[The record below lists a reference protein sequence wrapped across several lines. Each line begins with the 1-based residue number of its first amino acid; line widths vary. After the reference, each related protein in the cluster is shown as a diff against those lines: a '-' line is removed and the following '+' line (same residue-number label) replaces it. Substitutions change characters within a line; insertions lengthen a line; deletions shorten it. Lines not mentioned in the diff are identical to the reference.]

1 MKSSL
6 SKFPELY
13 YIEGI
18 HKDTKTSHVNLV
30 LKRNL
35 PQHGTKES
43 SIPSGVSLE
52 DLVIA
57 LKLRYDKKI
66 NAQII
71 GGALQPLDPLNSD
84 TERLKKEFYPDY
96 YINKQAIEGTKFAEV
111 ILEASKILTS
121 IASGWNIQNRG
132 DYLEKDGLF
141 RQNEIL
147 KDLGINP
154 IQPKIQIQQLKIP
167 NNLLPTLS
175 TVSSPNSSRS
185 PTTAT
190 TKRIVLKNNNIQV
203 VKKFASNAIPSSRD
217 TKTIRLWL
225 VVKSIKETDLSHPD
239 FQFYS
244 LPEIQLDLQASKTV
258 LTPQGTLQEIP
269 VDDPE
274 DPIYIFAHKFTEKY
288 SQISKMYPVFKK
300 VEQMYRALRIADWM
314 VNKNIPV
321 DMVLLNNHYQKE
333 CQYISSPKEQV
344 FRMSAIPSS
353 RLITSPKKN
362 IRIQI
367 PDLID
372 PKDHVGTRLGSL
384 HDENIMSSYSPRS
397 ARENK
402 FTSMGNITE
411 ERLIGSPSVSTHRG
425 SSLNI
430 FGGILLNI
438 ITEKGDK
445 GSAGKIQSAELQARE
460 TKHTLDGALRSTVMI
475 DYPFQTTM
483 CKTCENY
490 LKYDEQLVAGDGNY
504 YCRIHHPITC
514 HRCFNVIL
522 ANCLDVAGRK
532 YHEACVLCHFC
543 EKVINGKLVKVD
555 DKFLHFKC
563 SEEVLN
569 AKDISL
575 PLSKA
580 SNLVN
585 KRGKGLKP
593 PTKRTA
599 VSFKGI

>member
-203 VKKFASNAIPSSRD
+203 VKKI
-217 TKTIRLWL
+217 
-225 VVKSIKETDLSHPD
+225 
-239 FQFYS
+239 
-244 LPEIQLDLQASKTV
+244 
-258 LTPQGTLQEIP
+258 
-269 VDDPE
+269 
-274 DPIYIFAHKFTEKY
+274 
-288 SQISKMYPVFKK
+288 
-300 VEQMYRALRIADWM
+300 
-314 VNKNIPV
+314 
-321 DMVLLNNHYQKE
+321 
-333 CQYISSPKEQV
+333 CQ
-344 FRMSAIPSS
+344 
-353 RLITSPKKN
+353 
-362 IRIQI
+362 
-367 PDLID
+367 
-372 PKDHVGTRLGSL
+372 
-384 HDENIMSSYSPRS
+384 
-397 ARENK
+397 
-402 FTSMGNITE
+402 
-411 ERLIGSPSVSTHRG
+411 
-425 SSLNI
+425 
-430 FGGILLNI
+430 
-438 ITEKGDK
+438 
-445 GSAGKIQSAELQARE
+445 
-460 TKHTLDGALRSTVMI
+460 
-475 DYPFQTTM
+475 
-483 CKTCENY
+483 
-490 LKYDEQLVAGDGNY
+490 
-504 YCRIHHPITC
+504 
-514 HRCFNVIL
+514 
-522 ANCLDVAGRK
+522 
-532 YHEACVLCHFC
+532 
-543 EKVINGKLVKVD
+543 
-555 DKFLHFKC
+555 
-563 SEEVLN
+563 
-569 AKDISL
+569 
-575 PLSKA
+575 
-580 SNLVN
+580 
-585 KRGKGLKP
+585 
-593 PTKRTA
+593 
-599 VSFKGI
+599 